1 MAQVTRRNFLEAAGT
16 AGLLGALAACD
27 TTTPETPA
35 ITDEGSKTE
44 PEPAD
49 EPQDE
54 PEVEADPTL
63 EAPDADAYPIDADGD
78 DVEAKWTME
87 DMSGW
92 YRYTADGA
100 PTVGLGDESRLIQV
114 DGFAFRDLNGNGK
127 LDFWEDWRQTPEDR
141 AAALAKELSREEIVG
156 LMGYPGTFTDLL
168 DPLSDSFKTACDYPV
183 RSMQNGQA
191 TARPT
196 DIIQWSNKAQAYAE
210 GSHFGIPIDFCCD
223 PRNTLWG
230 INITPY
236 PDNLA
241 LAATFNPDMARTA
254 YMRMAQEYRAQG
266 ISTLLGPQVD
276 LATDPR
282 WGRNAGAFG
291 ADPALARDMT
301 RAATDAFQSTWDE
314 DGNDLGWGEDSVLVL
329 LKHFPGDGPGE
340 SGRESHDAT
349 GQFNVYPG
357 RNFYAGTVAFIDG
370 GLHLPGKT
378 QECSGFMPSYSV
390 AYTEDEE
397 YGELVGSGFSKF
409 KLGLLRDERDYD
421 GVICTD
427 WGIEGGKIWGV
438 EDLTVNQRI
447 VKAYDAG
454 VDQMGGSDDR
464 TQLLEVFDEIG
475 EDRMRKSAER
485 LIRGRF
491 RINLFENPYFDR
503 VKTKEY
509 QESAERMAEAWEMQ
523 EKTVVMLKNENDA
536 IYDRTGE
543 DTKPKV
549 YVPLTYSKGVMGFVA
564 TNVSLAELMVD
575 EDVLSEAFEVVTDTV
590 GEPSGDIGD
599 DGNPEI
605 LYEDIKRAS
614 KEELADCDFALVFI
628 RTPKN
633 TTWFSITGGVN
644 QMTGEFIP
652 LSLQYKEY
660 TADGPNVRKQ
670 SIAGRLQ
677 DDGTRENQ
685 TYFGKTASVD
695 NMTDLDMI
703 NSTIENMPEGKPVIV
718 CINAEGRSP
727 VVAAVVNEFEDRVD
741 SILYGLDINFRA
753 FVNIAAGKVE
763 PYGLLPIQIPADM
776 DTVEANYEDVPR
788 DCECHVDTAGNIY
801 DFAFGLNWSGVIDDD
816 RVATYKKEPL
826 TEPEF

>member
-1 MAQVTRRNFLEAAGT
+1 M
-16 AGLLGALAACD
+16 GALAACNGQ
-27 TTTPETPA
+27 PAEQGGAAGSETPA
-35 ITDEGSKTE
+35 TPTDA
-44 PEPAD
+44 EPAE
-49 EPQDE
+49 EPAE
-54 PEVEADPTL
+54 EADPAL
-63 EAPDADAYPIDADGD
+63 AAPGADAYPIDADGT

-87 DMSGW
+87 DMTGW
-92 YRYTADGA
+92 YRYTAAGA
-100 PTVGLGDESRLIQV
+100 PTVGLGDESRMIQV
-114 DGFAFRDLNGNGK
+114 DGFAFKDLNGNGK

-141 AAALAKELSREEIVG
+141 AAALAQELSHEEIVG
-156 LMGYPGTFTDLL
+156 MMGYPGTFTDLA
-168 DPLSDSFKTACDYPV
+168 DPLSDSFKEACDYPV

-191 TARPT
+191 TARPI
-196 DIIQWSNKAQAYAE
+196 DIIKWANAAQAYAE

-254 YMRMAQEYRAQG
+254 YERMAQEYRAQG

-276 LATDPR
+276 LVTDPR
-282 WGRNAGAFG
+282 WGRNAGTFG
-291 ADPALARDMT
+291 SDPALARDMT
-301 RAATDAFQSTWDE
+301 CAATDAFQSTWDE
-314 DGNDLGWGEDSVLVL
+314 DGNDLGWGEESVNVL
-329 LKHFPGDGPGE
+329 LKHFPGDGAGE
-340 SGRESHDAT
+340 AGRESHDAT
-349 GQFNVYPG
+349 GQFCVYPG
-357 RNFYAGTVAFIDG
+357 HNLHAATVAFIDG

-378 QECSGFMPSYSV
+378 QEASGFMPSYSV

-397 YGELVGSGFSKF
+397 YGELVGSGYSKY
-409 KLGLLRDERDYD
+409 KLDLLRKDRGYD
-421 GVICTD
+421 GIICSD
-427 WGIEGGKIWGV
+427 WDIESDKIWGV

-447 VKAYDAG
+447 VKAFDAG
-454 VDQMGGSDDR
+454 IDQLGGSDDR
-464 TQLLEVFDEIG
+464 EQLIEVYDEIG
-475 EDRMRKSAER
+475 DERMRKSAER
-485 LIRGRF
+485 QLRARF

-503 VKTKEY
+503 MKTKEY
-509 QESAERMAEAWEMQ
+509 QESDERMAEAWKMQ

-543 DTKPKV
+543 DKKPKV

-564 TNVSLAELMVD
+564 TNVSLAELLVD
-575 EDVLSEAFEVVTDTV
+575 EDVLGEAFEVVTDTLGDPS
-590 GEPSGDIGD
+590 GEPGD
-599 DGNPEI
+599 DGEPEL

-614 KEELADCDFALVFI
+614 ADELADCDFALVLA

-633 TTWFSITGGVN
+633 TTWFAITGGYN
-644 QMTGEFIP
+644 QMTGEYIP

-660 TADGPNVRKQ
+660 VADGPNVRKT

-685 TYFGKTASVD
+685 TYYGKTASVD

-703 NSTIENMPEGKPVIV
+703 EYAIENMPKGKPVIV

-727 VVAAVVNEFEDRVD
+727 VTAAIVNEFEDRVD
-741 SILYGLDINFRA
+741 AILYGADINFRA

-776 DTVEANYEDVPR
+776 DAVEGSSEDIPR
-788 DCECHVDTAGNIY
+788 DVDCHVDSAGNTY

-816 RVATYKKEPL
+816 RVATYKKDPL
-826 TEPEF
+826 TEPEN